1 MLFKSINHQLKFCI
15 FLGPVSLPYIQS
27 EPIPATTT
35 TRGPLALQKKEGVP
49 PSPPPRP
56 GKTHARSSSLDLAQL
71 NKKMPGLP
79 SLLSRTDTSSRRI
92 VDSTEELEHTGRKNK
107 SFTLNFMFYI
117 IC

>member
-1 MLFKSINHQLKFCI
+1 MNKNHQLKFWI

-92 VDSTEELEHTGRKNK
+92 VDSTEELEHTGRNQ
-107 SFTLNFMFYI
+107 
-117 IC
+117 